1 MAHHK
6 SAKKRIKI
14 SEKQRLRNRMYKSRM
29 KTAMKK
35 VLMAENK
42 EAAMEALKNAYSVID
57 KLVSKGIIPKNRG
70 ANKKARLMRHIHSM
84 N

>member
-6 SAKKRIKI
+6 SAKKRIRI
-14 SEKQRLRNRMYKSRM
+14 AENRRVRNRAYKSRM

-35 VLMAENK
+35 VLNAESK
-42 EAAMEALKNAYSVID
+42 EAAMEAVHTAYAIID
-57 KLVSKGIIPKNRG
+57 KLVSKGILAKNTG
-70 ANKKARLMRHIHSM
+70 ANKKSRLMRYINSM